1 MKITI
6 KQVNQGYKMI
16 SIVYLGMGTA
26 FTSQVV
32 VKDESPVPEILFAQG
47 ALEKWLEHVDEV
59 FSTYKENSE
68 VSKYNRGE
76 VDFLSMSEEMRFVYV
91 SCAQASEATHHSFNA
106 MLPSGYDP
114 SGFVKGWAI
123 EEGFNRYLRPLL
135 DLNNVIGANLN
146 GGGDMQMASKE
157 ESDWN
162 FEIAVLDPFD
172 KTKIIAELSM
182 KKGAIATSG
191 ISERGNHIFGAD
203 KNILQTTVIGVNLQE
218 VDVWATALMVDFNSK
233 MPNYL
238 RAFEVNR
245 HGIIVEKEVITNAKE
260 T

>member
-1 MKITI
+1 MTI
-6 KQVNQGYKMI
+6 KQVNQKYKMI
-16 SIVYLGMGTA
+16 SFVYLGMGTA
-26 FTSQVV
+26 FTSQIVI
-32 VKDESPVPEILFAQG
+32 KDDSQQSEILNAQA
-47 ALEKWLEHVDEV
+47 ALEKWLEDIDDI

-68 VSKYNRGE
+68 VSQYNRGE

-191 ISERGNHIFGAD
+191 ISERGSHIFGAD
-203 KNILQTTVIGVNLQE
+203 KNILQTTVIGANLQE
-218 VDVWATALMVDFNSK
+218 VDVWATALMVDFNTR

-238 RAFEVNR
+238 KAFEVNQQ
-245 HGIIVEKEVITNAKE
+245 GSILEKEVVTNA
-260 T
+260 